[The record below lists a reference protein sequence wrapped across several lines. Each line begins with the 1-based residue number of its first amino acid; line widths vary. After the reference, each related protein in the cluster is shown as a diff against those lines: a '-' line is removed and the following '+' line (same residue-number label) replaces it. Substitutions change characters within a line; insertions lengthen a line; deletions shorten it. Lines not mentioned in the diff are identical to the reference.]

1 MHLRIGLEKFCLKV
15 SWFDE
20 TRKTICLKV
29 FTLKSLISL
38 LYWSL
43 NFPKSLKYISYLF
56 NAKNS
61 KIVITKLKSN
71 QPFFKRRGRQSNKD
85 LPDGSDWLFCI
96 LGLFRIFVDTM
107 NWFLIKN
114 IAIIQEV
121 EWVLCRGSKFFL
133 PARIGLQCAV
143 WCHSLVLKIEL

>member
-1 MHLRIGLEKFCLKV
+1 MQR
-15 SWFDE
+15 
-20 TRKTICLKV
+20 
-29 FTLKSLISL
+29 
-38 LYWSL
+38 
-43 NFPKSLKYISYLF
+43 
-56 NAKNS
+56 
-61 KIVITKLKSN
+61 IVITKLKSN

-121 EWVLCRGSKFFL
+121 E
-133 PARIGLQCAV
+133 
-143 WCHSLVLKIEL
+143 